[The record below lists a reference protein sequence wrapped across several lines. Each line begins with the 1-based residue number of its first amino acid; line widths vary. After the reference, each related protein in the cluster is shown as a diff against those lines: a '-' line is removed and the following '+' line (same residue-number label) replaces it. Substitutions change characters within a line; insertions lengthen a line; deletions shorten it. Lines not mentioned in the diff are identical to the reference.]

1 MMRWREKKRSEKLSM
16 CSALTWSHQQRK
28 QQKIAEFFRVMR
40 LRGELV
46 SRRHEHTSFMISALT
61 QLMMMTYT
69 AIQNKRATMH
79 CSKGNCRKYKIRVM
93 MLNRERRTHNTFRRE
108 RQWGRER
115 WSWTHSDVP
124 CLPVFAIV
132 FIPCVLLRRFSF
144 RSFRIF
150 FSVVEW
156 YANAY

>member
-1 MMRWREKKRSEKLSM
+1 MIKSTAK
-16 CSALTWSHQQRK
+16 TT
-28 QQKIAEFFRVMR
+28 QKNCLVFRVMR
-40 LRGELV
+40 LRIRFGCEELV
-46 SRRHEHTSFMISALT
+46 SRRHEHTSFIISALT

-115 WSWTHSDVP
+115 WSWTQGDVP

-150 FSVVEW
+150 CCWIW